1 MEKRVVN
8 QITEQCR
15 KALLGGIPIVYIKTD
30 SELLIRGVIYN
41 LEDPLV
47 VPICMSSCEGYGL
60 RPFKELIDAGGKWD
74 ENIILNI
81 KNKLP
86 DPRPPKYYPQA
97 WYCKLPDDA
106 RERAEALSN
115 LEYYVRCHEDPNC
128 STYDI
133 LQSSVVLIFSSVV
146 SLTPALR
153 PHVEIIEVPYPDED
167 EIRDIILTESGAPTA
182 LEGEYLNRLVTLF
195 HGFDTEEI
203 VSTMQKIVALV
214 PLDDREK
221 VEAQIR
227 ARKKQRMEGGVLEFV
242 SDSGSIGGMAQF
254 CRWLL
259 EQKPALDNHVAYRQK
274 IGTMPP
280 KGVLLCGIP
289 GCGKS
294 ESAKF
299 TAATLKLPLLKLDVG
314 SLMDKYVG
322 ASEQKMRDA
331 LRLAESMA
339 PCVLW
344 IDELEKGFGGAGG
357 SSNDGGTFQRMF
369 GYLLSWMQDVK
380 VPVFIFATANNIGG
394 LPKEF
399 FRSGRFD
406 ALYAVYLPTVDEC
419 VSIFKSA
426 MDRATRN
433 IAETNH
439 IDPEQVHLFEGDC
452 FDDGQLAKLINSKL
466 VRSNEMPRIVI
477 GSDIQKIVNLAL
489 RSLVDKGRISGDA
502 WFETLGKV
510 LDDKQLSVYGDG
522 EENVESIAIGYCRM
536 LRKNFIPTAN
546 VVLIQ
551 SRDYVGSNLT
561 AYEKL
566 MRIDTAPMTEEELSE
581 HEKKMREAKILQ
593 YREPK
598 TDHAYDKAVYKCL
611 YERINQVAPLLE
623 RYERN
628 NMIR

>member
-15 KALLGGIPIVYIKTD
+15 KALLGGIPIVYVKTD
-30 SELLIRGVIYN
+30 SELLIRSVIYN

-47 VPICMSSCEGYGL
+47 VPICKSSCEGYGL

-74 ENIILNI
+74 ENTILNI

-86 DPRPPKYYPQA
+86 DPGPPMYYPQA
-97 WYCKLPDDA
+97 WYCKLPDKVDA
-106 RERAEALSN
+106 QAEALKA
-115 LEYYVRCHEDPNC
+115 LEYYVRYHEDPNC
-128 STYDI
+128 TTYDI
-133 LQSSVVLIFSSVV
+133 LQSSVVLVFSSVV

-153 PHVEIIEVPYPDED
+153 PHVEIIEVPYPEED
-167 EIRDIILTESGAPTA
+167 EIRDIILTESGAPAA
-182 LEGEYLNRLVTLF
+182 LAGEYLDRLVTLF

-221 VEAQIR
+221 VETQIR
-227 ARKKQRMEGGVLEFV
+227 ARKKQRMEGGVLELV
-242 SDSGSIGGMAQF
+242 SDSGSIGGMENF
-254 CRWLL
+254 CKWLE

-274 IGTMPP
+274 IGTKPP

-294 ESAKF
+294 EAAKF

-344 IDELEKGFGGAGG
+344 IDELEKGFGGVGG
-357 SSNDGGTFQRMF
+357 GSNDGGTFQRMF

-419 VSIFKSA
+419 VGIFKTA
-426 MDRATRN
+426 MERATRN

-439 IDPEQVHLFEGDC
+439 IDPKQVHLFEDEC
-452 FDDGQLAKLINSKL
+452 FYDDKLAELINSKL
-466 VRSNEMPRIVI
+466 ARKNQPLRILI
-477 GSDIQKIVNLAL
+477 GSDIQKIVDLAL
-489 RSLVDKGRISGDA
+489 RSLIGEKRISGDA
-502 WFETLGKV
+502 WFEALGKV

-522 EENVESIAIGYCRM
+522 EENVESIAICYCRM

-546 VVLIQ
+546 VVLVR
-551 SRDYVGSNLT
+551 SEDYVGSNLT
-561 AYEKL
+561 VYEKL
-566 MRIDTAPMTEEELSE
+566 MRIDTAHMTKEELSE
-581 HEKKMREAKILQ
+581 HEEKMKEAEILR
-593 YREPK
+593 YHEPE